1 MSENFS
7 TVLIEDPRLLV
18 TDQVKYGVIKGGA
31 NITQTQYKAI
41 SQTNSQI
48 IFNCPVPSENIILDR
63 KILFGSTVT
72 LNFTITD
79 VNNALPMVPGGNV
92 SVPVFQYSKTEA
104 LQVFPLQSLMS
115 VMTATINNTSVNINL
130 QDVLPSIMLLNES
143 DELFE
148 YNGTTNTLV
157 DDTWLNYTDGVNSTS
172 NPLSGYQDTDY
183 AMSKI
188 GRGCLPVTIQGINGQ
203 PIHTFTANG
212 NALNND
218 SFVKNQGTT
227 NNVWTFQLVF
237 RVVEPLLLS
246 PWIFGNP
253 KHNSQGIYGLQN
265 LNFQFNVGS
274 TNRVFSSA
282 MAATSY
288 VVGGVT
294 VYPLQY
300 QISLPSTNAFQNTVL
315 YTTYLTPQPSQLLKS
330 RNVVPYYEV
339 PRYLSTSGSNVTI
352 APSVITPGATVDFTT
367 ITGVTLSTGT
377 ITSQTLQLNQIPDK
391 LIINVRVPMSQQ
403 TCAYSSSF
411 ASIYGIQLNFNNQS
425 GLLSTFSQYDLY
437 RISKENGSTQSWP
450 NFCGFSNAWSGLN
463 LQGYYKP
470 VPTTG
475 SLLVLEFGKDIQ
487 LPDYYAP
494 GCLGNF
500 NLQFTLQIYNQSLT
514 QPLVNPELV
523 IITLNSGVLV
533 NDRGTSNIY
542 TGLLNREDVLKT
554 SSEQP
559 YTRSDVVRLVGG
571 SVNER
576 LKSAFGHAIHHHH
589 HRHIKGGEMGMATSG
604 GAMGM
609 ATSGGAKHHKLKKHI
624 K

>member
-1 MSENFS
+1 
-7 TVLIEDPRLLV
+7 
-18 TDQVKYGVIKGGA
+18 
-31 NITQTQYKAI
+31 
-41 SQTNSQI
+41 
-48 IFNCPVPSENIILDR
+48 
-63 KILFGSTVT
+63 
-72 LNFTITD
+72 
-79 VNNALPMVPGGNV
+79 
-92 SVPVFQYSKTEA
+92 
-104 LQVFPLQSLMS
+104 
-115 VMTATINNTSVNINL
+115 
-130 QDVLPSIMLLNES
+130 
-143 DELFE
+143 
-148 YNGTTNTLV
+148 
-157 DDTWLNYTDGVNSTS
+157 
-172 NPLSGYQDTDY
+172 
-183 AMSKI
+183 
-188 GRGCLPVTIQGINGQ
+188 
-203 PIHTFTANG
+203 
-212 NALNND
+212 
-218 SFVKNQGTT
+218 
-227 NNVWTFQLVF
+227 
-237 RVVEPLLLS
+237 
-246 PWIFGNP
+246 
-253 KHNSQGIYGLQN
+253 
-265 LNFQFNVGS
+265 
-274 TNRVFSSA
+274 

-288 VVGGVT
+288 VIGGQT

-403 TCAYSSSF
+403 TCANSTSF
-411 ASIYGIQLNFNNQS
+411 ATIYGIQLNFNNQS

-450 NFCGFSNAWSGLN
+450 NFCGFSNTWNGLN
-463 LQGYYKP
+463 LQGYYRP

>member
-79 VNNALPMVPGGNV
+79 VNNALPTAQAGNV

-157 DDTWLNYTDGVNSTS
+157 DDTWLNYTDGVLSTS
-172 NPLSGYQDTDY
+172 NPLGGYENTDY

-212 NALNND
+212 NAADND

-288 VVGGVT
+288 VIGGNT

-450 NFCGFSNAWSGLN
+450 NFCGFSNTWSGLN
-463 LQGYYKP
+463 LEGYYRP

>member
-79 VNNALPMVPGGNV
+79 VNNALPTTQAGNV
-92 SVPVFQYSKTEA
+92 SVPVFQYAKTEA

-157 DDTWLNYTDGVNSTS
+157 DDTWLNYPDGVLSTS
-172 NPLSGYQDTDY
+172 NPLGGYENTDY

-203 PIHTFTANG
+203 PIHTFIANG
-212 NALNND
+212 NAGSNNN
-218 SFVKNQGTT
+218 FVKAQGST

-288 VVGGVT
+288 VVGGNT

-352 APSVITPGATVDFTT
+352 APSVIADGATVDFTT

-403 TCAYSSSF
+403 TCANSTSF

-450 NFCGFSNAWSGLN
+450 NFCGFSNTWSALN
-463 LQGYYKP
+463 LGGYYRP